1 MQRLYPGDRRDE
13 TSEGTG
19 RPLRRFST
27 AGSQSY
33 PRAEDWALRGHGTH
47 GRFVYYWSPGRGPH
61 TTRDVVRGEEGKR
74 KTL

>member
-1 MQRLYPGDRRDE
+1 MQRLYTGDRRAE

-33 PRAEDWALRGHGTH
+33 TRAEDEALREHWTH
-47 GRFVYYWSPGRGPH
+47 GRFDSY
-61 TTRDVVRGEEGKR
+61 
-74 KTL
+74 